1 MEPCTS
7 PDAQPR
13 VLLVDDEE
21 RFLQTLSK
29 RLKRRNID
37 VASVNRGLDALQAI
51 QDRCTDVVVLDVKM
65 PGVGGLEMLAEIK
78 KLQPDIEVILLTGH
92 TSIDV
97 ATEGLRMGA
106 FEYLMKPCDLDVLV
120 DTIRS
125 AHALRMG
132 RLEKARQQQEEQE

>member
-51 QDRCTDVVVLDVKM
+51 QDR
-65 PGVGGLEMLAEIK
+65 
-78 KLQPDIEVILLTGH
+78 
-92 TSIDV
+92 
-97 ATEGLRMGA
+97 
-106 FEYLMKPCDLDVLV
+106 
-120 DTIRS
+120 
-125 AHALRMG
+125 
-132 RLEKARQQQEEQE
+132 